1 MISKC
6 ASDAQESFKNIL
18 SSESW
23 KKRKNF
29 VPPDDY
35 WKFDYSKNDQI
46 FMSIRNIRFISVVFL
61 FFRQILID
69 EKTLACQKNEY

>member
-18 SSESW
+18 FSESW

-35 WKFDYSKNDQI
+35 
-46 FMSIRNIRFISVVFL
+46 
-61 FFRQILID
+61 
-69 EKTLACQKNEY
+69 

>member
-18 SSESW
+18 FSESW

-35 WKFDYSKNDQI
+35 WKFDQKMIKFLWVFETYVLSP
-46 FMSIRNIRFISVVFL
+46 FYFL
-61 FFRQILID
+61 FFRQVLID